1 MKIICIL
8 GKSGSGKSS
17 VEKKLESIGYKRII
31 SYTTRKP
38 RGNEKDGREYHF
50 VSREDFEQLITKKII
65 IEYAEY
71 AGNYYGAPGP
81 VGSIN
86 NVIVVESD
94 GYKKF
99 KEIYGDQVT
108 GVYIDVSDEVADQRK
123 GFRHDTS
130 ETEAQKRR
138 EVDHSKFEDVKS
150 LVDIVVDGTEN
161 LDDIVIKILKHI
173 KDAEKC
179 KK

>member
-38 RGNEKDGREYHF
+38 RGNEKDGKEYHF
-50 VSREDFEQLITKKII
+50 VSREEFEQ
-65 IEYAEY
+65 YAEY

-130 ETEAQKRR
+130 ETEAKKRR

>member
-38 RGNEKDGREYHF
+38 RGNEKDGKEYHF

-94 GYKKF
+94 G
-99 KEIYGDQVT
+99 D
-108 GVYIDVSDEVADQRK
+108 RK
-123 GFRHDTS
+123 S
-130 ETEAQKRR
+130 
-138 EVDHSKFEDVKS
+138 
-150 LVDIVVDGTEN
+150 VV
-161 LDDIVIKILKHI
+161 
-173 KDAEKC
+173 
-179 KK
+179 